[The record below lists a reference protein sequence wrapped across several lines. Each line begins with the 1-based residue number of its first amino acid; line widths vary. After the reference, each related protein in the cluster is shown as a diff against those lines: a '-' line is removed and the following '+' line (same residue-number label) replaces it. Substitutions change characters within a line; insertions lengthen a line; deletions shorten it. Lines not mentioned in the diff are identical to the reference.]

1 VLRNEHD
8 ALWYN
13 AITPERI
20 SDGSVAGTAVTKGK
34 GCWVQDCAGRWY
46 LDARAAMWNAT
57 LGYGNERVIDAMTA
71 QLRQLPVAQII
82 RYEQPADISFEYARR
97 LVGTLP
103 GDLSHVRFGSTGSQM
118 TSSAVL
124 LSRFVRKVRQERGR
138 TKVIAF
144 HSAYHGTGGI
154 AGALTGERPLHAM
167 ESPLVPDVHHV
178 RPWDMDALTTMIERH
193 GPDRVTAV
201 IAEPIMGTGVRQ
213 PPPGMLAGI
222 RRLCDEH
229 GIHLIADEV
238 TTGFGRTG
246 AMSATVAAGV
256 RPDMLILGKG
266 ITSGYA
272 PLAAMVTTS
281 EVFDE
286 AIANP
291 DYVFPHGSTADGHP
305 VAMAAGLAV
314 LDELADGEVFARVRR
329 LGTGLR
335 DRLAGLAQDRRLI
348 QAVRG
353 EGLMIGVELADEGEP
368 LGAAAMAGIRQACW
382 AEGLLVT
389 TTDNTIVLMPPL
401 VLSDAESA
409 ELVSKLDRAVGRID
423 HG

>member
-1 VLRNEHD
+1 MLRNEHD
-8 ALWYN
+8 ALWYHS
-13 AITPERI
+13 ITPQRI
-20 SDGSVAGTAVTKGK
+20 DDGSIATTAVTKGK
-34 GCWVQDCAGRWY
+34 GCWVQDCGGRWY
-46 LDARAAMWNAT
+46 LDARAALWNAT
-57 LGYGNERVIDAMTA
+57 LGYGNERVIDAMIA

-82 RYEQPADISFEYARR
+82 RYEQPPDVAFDYARR
-97 LVGTLP
+97 LAAALP

-124 LSRFVRKVRQERGR
+124 LSRFLRKVRGERQR

-178 RPWDMDALTTMIERH
+178 RPWDVDALKAMIDRH

-201 IAEPIMGTGVRQ
+201 IVEPIMGTGVRAA
-213 PPPGMLAGI
+213 PPGVLAAI
-222 RRLCDEH
+222 RELCDRH

-246 AMSATVAAGV
+246 AMSAMTAAGV
-256 RPDMLILGKG
+256 QPDMLILGKG
-266 ITSGYA
+266 ITSGYVA
-272 PLAAMVTTS
+272 LAALVTTS
-281 EVFDE
+281 AIFDE
-286 AIANP
+286 AIGNP

-305 VAMAAGLAV
+305 VAMAAGIAV
-314 LDELADGEVFARVRR
+314 LDELASGELFAHVSRVGRE
-329 LGTGLR
+329 LR
-335 DRLAGLAQDRRLI
+335 DRLAALDSRLVH
-348 QAVRG
+348 AVRG
-353 EGLMIGVELADEGEP
+353 EGLMVGVELTDRGEP
-368 LGAAAMAGIRQACW
+368 LGAAAMTAVRQACW
-382 AEGLLVT
+382 REELLVT

-401 VLSDAESA
+401 VLSDSESLD
-409 ELVSKLDRAVGRID
+409 LVAKLDRAVGSVD